1 MSQSEK
7 RGVFQGAIHDARRL
21 REIAFVLTKHGFRQT
36 TNSFGLSS
44 YVSEHDEVETSDQT
58 PLAIRIRK
66 VLEEL
71 GPTFIKLGQILSTRP
86 DLLPPDFISELEKL
100 QDRAPSVPFEDVQ
113 AHIEETF
120 QKPLKELFS
129 TFESHEIAT
138 ASMAQVH
145 RATLFDGQEVVVK
158 VQRPDIGPLIKSD
171 LAILY
176 YMARLGEATID
187 EIGLYNPVAI
197 VKEFE
202 KAITEELN
210 FLGEAAN
217 NERARHNAANDPNVL
232 IPTVIP
238 EFTTSTI
245 VTQTFV
251 NGFKLSTIE
260 VNSERARV
268 LATIAMEA
276 AFQQIFVDGF
286 FHGDPHP
293 GNMLITED
301 DRVAFLDWGLVGRLS
316 RAQQDELVDLITSI
330 IMDDVDGITRTV
342 LRMGYTDKRVNL
354 RKLQRDIGK
363 VRDVHLT
370 RNLKDLDLSDLM
382 EDIMGIAHEHRIRIN
397 PEYAL
402 VTKVTATVE
411 GVLRTVYPS
420 LDIIG
425 TLRPY
430 AERLFKE
437 RYTAEQLLKRGLVT
451 LTSVNHLV
459 RDVPMQLDQVLMDIE
474 AGDILMNIRH
484 PALDH
489 HTATMTVL
497 GTRIFMGFLSM
508 GLLISSAILI
518 SSIDWRPFGI
528 PVLAVLGILAF
539 TTALVVSFAA
549 IAWHFTMGGVK
560 KLRLSPWLRF
570 FRRR

>member
-1 MSQSEK
+1 MSPNEK

-36 TNSFGLSS
+36 TNSFGLAS
-44 YVSEHDEVETSDQT
+44 YVSEHDEVETSDQA

-100 QDRAPSVPFEDVQ
+100 QDQAPSVPFEEVKE
-113 AHIEETF
+113 HIEETF
-120 QKPLKELFS
+120 GKPLPDLFS
-129 TFESHEIAT
+129 TFDAVEIAT

-145 RATLFDGQEVVVK
+145 RATLFDGREVVVK
-158 VQRPDIGPLIKSD
+158 VQRPDIAPLIKSD

-217 NERARHNAANDPNVL
+217 NERARHNAANDPKVL
-232 IPTVIP
+232 IPTVVP

-245 VTQTFV
+245 VTQTYV
-251 NGFKLSTIE
+251 HGYKLSTIE
-260 VNSERARV
+260 VNSDRART

-293 GNMLITED
+293 GNMLITDD

-354 RKLQRDIGK
+354 RKLRRDIGK

-370 RNLKDLDLSDLM
+370 RNLRDLDLSMLM

-437 RYTAEQLLKRGLVT
+437 RYAAEQLLKRGLVT

-484 PALDH
+484 PALDQ

-497 GTRIFMGFLSM
+497 GTRIFMGFLAM
-508 GLLISSAILI
+508 GLLIASAILI
-518 SSIDWRPFGI
+518 SSIEWNPFGI

-539 TTALVVSFAA
+539 TTAMVISFAA
-549 IAWHFTMGGVK
+549 IAWHFTMGGMK
-560 KLRLSPWLRF
+560 KLKLSPWLRF